1 MRFAEKVCAQARAA
15 SPAHEGRPVPAAF
28 FGKLKYS
35 IPVSLGCSSPPSATF
50 LVCWSAQVPACVSGK
65 SDDLKGSDP
74 FFSERKMLERF
85 AWILLAWV
93 LAFAFAPYFYALG
106 GL

>member
-1 MRFAEKVCAQARAA
+1 MPAR
-15 SPAHEGRPVPAAF
+15 G
-28 FGKLKYS
+28 
-35 IPVSLGCSSPPSATF
+35 SAKRD
-50 LVCWSAQVPACVSGK
+50 G
-65 SDDLKGSDP
+65 LKGSDQ

-85 AWILLAWV
+85 AWMLLAWV